1 MQTGRTTSVPPA
13 ALSIRRRVPPVGRWR
28 LHQHPERCV
37 HADAVIAKCSRKLI
51 LGNTMTKQLLH
62 ATFLIMVIG
71 LTAIRTTSAAS
82 LPTDGEAIAAYVD
95 FLDSQEDI
103 DKTARA
109 NRDMP
114 DMDACM
120 ENTILAR
127 SRSCFENVDNIY
139 AFERKNLPEGT
150 TLAEFKRLVASFNVK
165 ECIAVRDAA
174 GVPSTDFC
182 TRQLHA
188 FEDFQSKIAAYHH
201 DSLNFVYKVARK
213 GDYEGVVIAYVESR
227 RKQTDEW
234 QQTKLTLNI
243 INGKW
248 EVVSVEQPQ

>member
-1 MQTGRTTSVPPA
+1 
-13 ALSIRRRVPPVGRWR
+13 
-28 LHQHPERCV
+28 
-37 HADAVIAKCSRKLI
+37 
-51 LGNTMTKQLLH
+51 MTKQILR

-71 LTAIRTTSAAS
+71 LAAIWTTSAAS
-82 LPTDGEAIAAYVD
+82 LPTDGEAIAAYVA
-95 FLDSQEDI
+95 FLDSLEDI
-103 DKTARA
+103 DITARA
-109 NRDMP
+109 KRDMP

-127 SRSCFENVDNIY
+127 SKSCFENVDNIY

-150 TLAEFKRLVASFNVK
+150 TLAEFKKLVASFNVK

-201 DSLNFVYKVARK
+201 DSLNFIYKIARK
-213 GDYEGVVIAYVESR
+213 GNYEGVLIVYVESR

-234 QQTKLTLNI
+234 HQTKLTLNFV
-243 INGKW
+243 NGKW
-248 EVVSVEQPQ
+248 EAASVEQLQ